1 MNYLH
6 VLQPKV
12 FRLVMICAVLLLPVM
27 VCAQSQSGALEVNG
41 GWSATGSVSCYG
53 LVHQL
58 NHCTRFDTRQSCILR
73 CAQAE
78 GYFVLLADNKTY
90 RLVGADAMLKR
101 FAGDQVTISGVA
113 KQGAL
118 EVTAV
123 AKAH

>member
-1 MNYLH
+1 
-6 VLQPKV
+6 
-12 FRLVMICAVLLLPVM
+12 MICAVLLLPVM

-41 GWSATGSVSCYG
+41 GWSVTGNVSCYG

-101 FAGDQVTISGVA
+101 FAGDQVTITGVA
-113 KQGAL
+113 TQGAI
-118 EVTAV
+118 EVTSV